1 MLQTSPCVRRLQS
14 IAVGRVAPMRRV
26 IQRYFS
32 RVWLVAVFLFL
43 YLPLL
48 FMVVFSFNSTRQDAV
63 FTGFSWRWYE
73 ALGRDTKIVEGF
85 WLSLQIATVTGVLSA
100 VLGTFAAFVLVRYQR
115 FPGRALFSGMVNAP
129 LVMPEVVIGL
139 SLLLLMVGVQRAL
152 GWPERGFLTIVLGHT
167 LLGMAYAMVV
177 VQSRLLEFD
186 RSLEEAAMDL
196 GARPL
201 QVFLLVTLPN
211 MAQAIVAAFLLSFT
225 LSFDDVV
232 ISEFLSGPGV
242 NTLPQ
247 VIFGYA
253 RRGINPTIYSAA
265 SLLIAAVS
273 LGVVAYSAWVARD
286 ARRLAKDARSADV
299 APRDGQ
305 AVHTGSPRP

>member
-1 MLQTSPCVRRLQS
+1 MYRLVQDYF
-14 IAVGRVAPMRRV
+14 GRAWMVL
-26 IQRYFS
+26 I
-32 RVWLVAVFLFL
+32 FLFL

-63 FTGFSWRWYE
+63 FTGFSLRWYE
-73 ALGRDTKIVEGF
+73 ALGRDNKIVEGF
-85 WLSLQIATVTGVLSA
+85 WLSLQIALATGVLSA

-115 FPGRALFSGMVNAP
+115 FIGRTVFSGMVNAP

-139 SLLLLMVGVQRAL
+139 SLLLLMVGIQNVF
-152 GWPERGFLTIVLGHT
+152 GWPERGLLTIILGHT

-177 VQSRLLEFD
+177 VQSRLLEVD
-186 RSLEEAAMDL
+186 RSIEEAAMDL
-196 GARPL
+196 GARPA
-201 QVFLLVTLPN
+201 QVFFLVTLPN
-211 MAQAIVAAFLLSFT
+211 IAQAIVAGFLLSFT

-253 RRGINPTIYSAA
+253 RRGINPTIYAA
-265 SLLIAAVS
+265 ATLLISVITIA
-273 LGVVAYSAWVARD
+273 VVAYSIWVARQ
-286 ARRLAKDARSADV
+286 ARRRAQEAQQAFSEAAARV
-299 APRDGQ
+299 
-305 AVHTGSPRP
+305 